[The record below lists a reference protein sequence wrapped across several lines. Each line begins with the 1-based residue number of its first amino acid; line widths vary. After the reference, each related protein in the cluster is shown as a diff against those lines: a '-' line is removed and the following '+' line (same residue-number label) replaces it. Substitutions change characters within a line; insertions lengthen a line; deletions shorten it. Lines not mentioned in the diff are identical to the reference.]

1 MKRIAAA
8 VCLASLTLAGC
19 GFTPMYSNFDTAEM
33 GSIQIAE
40 IEGYTGHAMRRE
52 LLMQLRPGL
61 PGVESG
67 VLVVETK
74 EAVQNFDFT
83 VTGTTSRTRVTLTA
97 EYTLTT
103 PDLVYKGSVQGRANI
118 APPRA
123 PYADVAS
130 RRDASAKAALEA
142 ASKLADQLRLET
154 GKSSSP
160 SSS

>member
-103 PDLVYKGSVQGRANI
+103 PGFADFLGR
-118 APPRA
+118 
-123 PYADVAS
+123 YTLTSADG
-130 RRDASAKAALEA
+130 
-142 ASKLADQLRLET
+142 RL
-154 GKSSSP
+154 GAHGHGGGGGVP
-160 SSS
+160 SGCGCP